1 VIDIDSLPQSDYSN
15 KRIDDHKDSM
25 LVESQRE
32 FREYLI
38 PAALDQPSNH
48 TSARINDIPEI
59 TEIDDYSSD
68 RVSFHVKLSRF

>member
-1 VIDIDSLPQSDYSN
+1 
-15 KRIDDHKDSM
+15 M